1 MEINRGLDLILTKSY
16 STPIHRTPGIP
27 TRKAT
32 TITRKLPRV
41 PSFELTDAR
50 RCHSLA
56 RHRALV
62 GDSLN
67 DEQWCD
73 DLFNPFSNKKTYPKI
88 AVVKN
93 HGPGSEGG

>member
-1 MEINRGLDLILTKSY
+1 MEINGGLDLVLAESY
-16 STPIHRTPGIP
+16 STPIHRAPGIP

-32 TITRKLPRV
+32 TTTRKFPHV
-41 PSFELTDAR
+41 PSFELTDTP

-62 GDSLN
+62 SDSLN

-73 DLFNPFSNKKTYPKI
+73 DLFDPSSK
-88 AVVKN
+88 
-93 HGPGSEGG
+93 SENLFEDRGREELRT